1 MEEDDSNNATDKWVD
16 ARCIV
21 NDRFTQDQ
29 LFLFKNSLKKPP
41 PPPACDSF
49 SMETC
54 LSHYPRCMWVPDYS
68 DSDGGHCI
76 TKA

>member
-29 LFLFKNSLKKPP
+29 LFLFKNSLKNHHLHLHQHAIVSLWKPVFRIIP
-41 PPPACDSF
+41 VVCGF
-49 SMETC
+49 LTIRIVMEDI
-54 LSHYPRCMWVPDYS
+54 V
-68 DSDGGHCI
+68 
-76 TKA
+76 